1 MEGGWERSEGSVM
14 RRIEQGWIV
23 QMAVIECC
31 RTCSTCCTAAGEKDS
46 SYIPEIVYEYM
57 PVNDTSDCSS
67 SP

>member
-1 MEGGWERSEGSVM
+1 MM